1 MRFLPNS
8 RALAFGAL
16 VGGILVAPWNAPGHA
31 QTGSFQPGANPVS
44 NQPWDEAVITVG
56 TAFPV
61 TRAIYNG
68 NATACNITVTTN
80 GGHSIQHQN
89 VQPGEYLLG
98 QFTLVS
104 ASTCSAG
111 VLIAE
116 F

>member
-1 MRFLPNS
+1 MLP
-8 RALAFGAL
+8 RLVAAAAFAFGL
-16 VGGILVAPWNAPGHA
+16 GIAVPVIVHSQDTL
-31 QTGSFQPGANPVS
+31 FRPGANPVS

-80 GGHSIQHQN
+80 AGHSVQHQN
-89 VQPGEYLLG
+89 VQPGEYLIG
-98 QFTLVS
+98 QFTLVGS
-104 ASTCSAG
+104 STCSAG

>member
-1 MRFLPNS
+1 MLPK
-8 RALAFGAL
+8 
-16 VGGILVAPWNAPGHA
+16 LVAIAAFSFGLGIALPGIVHS
-31 QTGSFQPGANPVS
+31 QSNRFQPGANPVS

-56 TAFPV
+56 TPFQV

-80 GGHSIQHQN
+80 AGTSIQHQN
-89 VQPGEYLLG
+89 VQPGEYLIG

-104 ASTCSAG
+104 ASSCGAG